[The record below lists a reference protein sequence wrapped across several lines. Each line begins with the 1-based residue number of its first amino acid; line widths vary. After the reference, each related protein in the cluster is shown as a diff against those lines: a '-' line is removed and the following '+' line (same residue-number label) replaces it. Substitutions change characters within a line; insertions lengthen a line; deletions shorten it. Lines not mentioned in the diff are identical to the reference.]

1 MASSKSL
8 QQAIANIKIWHK
20 GEQRAPH
27 KPLLLLYVLA
37 GYLNGHPRL
46 FDYGSEIYEPLHSLL
61 ERFGP
66 QRSQYRPDMPFWRLQ
81 GDGFW
86 QLHNAELCSTA
97 GSSRQPPV
105 KELNEYHVAG
115 GFDEQHY
122 ALVTGNKKL
131 INTLAQQILEA
142 HFTESIQEEIADE
155 LGFDLQQIR
164 KQRDP
169 LFRKNVLRAYNY
181 QCAICGFNMRH
192 DDTTVALEAA
202 HIKWKQQGGP
212 CEIPNAWRFAQF
224 TIKPLIKDRLA
235 WMKICGYWSRMRLT
249 AEGSL
254 RDYSGILTGK
264 LLRCRRCVEIT
275 LMRGLWSGIG
285 KRFLGGEVAIIYLS
299 PRILNV
305 IDKVFSDTESI
316 IYKYIATN

>member
-86 QLHNAELCSTA
+86 QLHNAKLCSTT

-155 LGFDLQQIR
+155 LDFDLQQIR

-202 HIKWKQQGGP
+202 HIKWKQHGGP
-212 CEIPNAWRFAQF
+212 CEIPNGLALCAIHHKAFDKGSIGLDENMRVLVSDAVNGGGIVERLFWDFDGK
-224 TIKPLIKDRLA
+224 TIVLPQVRKNYP
-235 WMKICGYWSRMRLT
+235 Y
-249 AEGSL
+249 EGF
-254 RDYSGILTGK
+254 
-264 LLRCRRCVEIT
+264 VEWH
-275 LMRGLWSGIG
+275 RNEVF
-285 KRFLGGEVAIIYLS
+285 RGEVDNYRSMFNIADIIS
-299 PRILNV
+299 AGSCR
-305 IDKVFSDTESI
+305 
-316 IYKYIATN
+316 

>member
-1 MASSKSL
+1 MIAIISLPGISMASSKSL

-86 QLHNAELCSTA
+86 QLRNAELCSTA

-105 KELNEYHVAG
+105 KELTEHRVAG

-131 INTLAQQILEA
+131 INTLAQQILKR
-142 HFTESIQEEIADE
+142 TSP
-155 LGFDLQQIR
+155 R
-164 KQRDP
+164 V
-169 LFRKNVLRAYNY
+169 FRKKLLTSWVLISSKSVNSATRYFAKMYYALINTSARY
-181 QCAICGFNMRH
+181 
-192 DDTTVALEAA
+192 VALICATTTPPSR
-202 HIKWKQQGGP
+202 WK
-212 CEIPNAWRFAQF
+212 
-224 TIKPLIKDRLA
+224 
-235 WMKICGYWSRMRLT
+235 
-249 AEGSL
+249 
-254 RDYSGILTGK
+254 
-264 LLRCRRCVEIT
+264 RRI
-275 LMRGLWSGIG
+275 
-285 KRFLGGEVAIIYLS
+285 
-299 PRILNV
+299 
-305 IDKVFSDTESI
+305 
-316 IYKYIATN
+316 

>member
-105 KELNEYHVAG
+105 KELTEYHVAG

-122 ALVTGNKKL
+122 ALVPFMALNSTHVSSSSSSGSGA
-131 INTLAQQILEA
+131 INAP
-142 HFTESIQEEIADE
+142 
-155 LGFDLQQIR
+155 
-164 KQRDP
+164 P
-169 LFRKNVLRAYNY
+169 LFRVYRF
-181 QCAICGFNMRH
+181 Q
-192 DDTTVALEAA
+192 
-202 HIKWKQQGGP
+202 
-212 CEIPNAWRFAQF
+212 IPPQ
-224 TIKPLIKDRLA
+224 
-235 WMKICGYWSRMRLT
+235 
-249 AEGSL
+249 
-254 RDYSGILTGK
+254 
-264 LLRCRRCVEIT
+264 
-275 LMRGLWSGIG
+275 
-285 KRFLGGEVAIIYLS
+285 
-299 PRILNV
+299 
-305 IDKVFSDTESI
+305 
-316 IYKYIATN
+316 